1 MDEKTQLWRSRGRTA
16 NSSLPFDTNNPK
28 ILFRRQWITWLYIF
42 HCHEENHHIG
52 VAQTLTTLRQLVWI
66 SQVRTEVRKVIKK
79 LCMYCRKEKAAPYRL
94 PLFPDYAKERPFTCL
109 NTRALYVDIATS
121 LSASCFPNV
130 LHRFIASNG
139 CPRGTLSDNAPVFV
153 SVVTM
158 LSPLLTEDDQNL
170 FDYSSR
176 LNIPFKFVPA
186 FAPWQSGIYER

>member
-1 MDEKTQLWRSRGRTA
+1 MAKFNDQRT
-16 NSSLPFDTNNPK
+16 K
-28 ILFRRQWITWLYIF
+28 
-42 HCHEENHHIG
+42 
-52 VAQTLTTLRQLVWI
+52 VWI
-66 SQVRTEVRKVIKK
+66 A
-79 LCMYCRKEKAAPYRL
+79 L
-94 PLFPDYAKERPFTCL
+94 FTCL

-121 LSASCFPNV
+121 FSASCFPNV

-139 CPRGTLSDNAPVFV
+139 CPRGILSDNAPVFV

-186 FAPWQSGIYER
+186 LAPWQSGIYERMVKIFKPSFKAAIRSRKIELGEFHPLIKECEAFLNSRPLTYVYNIIDSDRISIMTNRLPPTVRSPSSPDFNKNTTLTTNG